1 MINKIPYHFL
11 RNKIYKL
18 PPAPYIR
25 FEESANYIKIND
37 NIYAENAY
45 NTYLSY
51 EFKVN
56 KRGGDVSKVS
66 FSTPLNYFNINDK
79 VEYYLNGKKRFA
91 GYVESI
97 DNAGLNLSII
107 PIWGKLL
114 HQYIQGDLILEATK
128 GALDIVLSLKEKIEE
143 MGIIFDEKNITLN
156 NDKKITMSFSG
167 KNISDILDEVEENM
181 SDTWC
186 WGVDFDNNFYFKE
199 FSDIPVKKLN
209 WHNNDFSES
218 EYEEDSADLVSRY
231 IIKMKDS
238 ITDDEGNEKEVYR
251 TLPKI
256 VGADKLYPQI
266 PLEKEIG
273 IKTDI
278 FEIEYKLENHDLAY
292 EFAYQFLTNQ
302 TKKEIIKIKSLNH
315 QKHDLN
321 INECIECILKPTNN
335 FYQIIDFNEFTETQ
349 SRLNKVYSSDI
360 LDIDEQIEYRK
371 YPNYKQQQSVSLAD
385 IDRYYKQICNQSYNI
400 TKIVIFFSD
409 GIQDNANESSKENQK
424 NISAVFEISDKE
436 HFQRKYFTN
445 GFGVFDVRGYDKR
458 DIIITSERGNILYEK
473 FICFFDSGSRISD
486 MNIRTIDYK
495 FENNALNIDLELAKM
510 NINLINY
517 LYSQE
522 ERRKNLERILN
533 ESSF

>member
-1 MINKIPYHFL
+1 MMKKMPYHFL

-18 PPAPYIR
+18 PPAPYIN
-25 FEESANYIKIND
+25 FEEFGTYIKING
-37 NIYAENAY
+37 NIYSENAY
-45 NTYLSY
+45 NTYSSY

-143 MGIIFDEKNITLN
+143 MNIIFDEKNITIN
-156 NDKKITMSFSG
+156 NDKQITMSFSG
-167 KNISDILDEVEENM
+167 KNISDILDEVEESL

-186 WGVDFDNNFYFKE
+186 WGVDFDGYFYFKE
-199 FSDIPVKKLN
+199 FSDIPTKKLN
-209 WHNNDFSES
+209 WHNNDFSDS

-231 IIKMKDS
+231 IIKMKDT
-238 ITDDEGNEKEVYR
+238 ITDDEGNEEEVYR

-278 FEIEYKLENHDLAY
+278 FEIEYKLENYDLAY

-302 TKKEIIKIKSLNH
+302 TKKEIVKIKTLNS
-315 QKHDLN
+315 KNYDLN

-335 FYQIIDFNEFTETQ
+335 FYQIIDFNDFTETE
-349 SRLNKVYSSDI
+349 SRLNEVYSSDI
-360 LDIDEQIEYRK
+360 IDIDSSIEYRK
-371 YPNYKQQQSVSLAD
+371 YPNYKQQQSVTLTD

-409 GIQDNANESSKENQK
+409 GIQDEEKNK
-424 NISAVFEISDKE
+424 NISAVFQIEDKE

-458 DIIITSERGNILYEK
+458 NIIITSERGNILYDK
-473 FICFFDSGSRISD
+473 FICFFDIGSRVVD
-486 MNIRTIDYK
+486 MNVRTIDYK
-495 FENNALNIDLELAKM
+495 FEKNALNIDLELAKM
-510 NINLINY
+510 NINLTNY
-517 LYSQE
+517 LYNQE

-533 ESSF
+533 SSGF

>member
-1 MINKIPYHFL
+1 MINKMPYHFL

-18 PPAPYIR
+18 PPAPYTK
-25 FEESANYIKIND
+25 FEEFANYIKIND
-37 NIYAENAY
+37 NIYTENAY

-66 FSTPLNYFNINDK
+66 FSTPSNYFNINDR
-79 VEYYLNGKKRFA
+79 VEYYLNGRKRFA
-91 GYVESI
+91 GYIESI

-114 HQYIQGDLILEATK
+114 HQYIQGNLILEHTK

-143 MGIIFDEKNITLN
+143 MGIIFDEENIKLN
-156 NDKKITMSFSG
+156 NDKNITISFSG
-167 KNISDILDEVEENM
+167 KNISDILDEVEKNM

-199 FSDIPVKKLN
+199 FSDMPSKKLN

-218 EYEEDSADLVSRY
+218 YYEEDSADLVSRY

-278 FEIEYKLENHDLAY
+278 FEIEYKLENYDLAY
-292 EFAYQFLTNQ
+292 NYAYQFLTNQ

-315 QKHDLN
+315 KNYDLN
-321 INECIECILKPTNN
+321 INECIECILKPVNN
-335 FYQIIDFNEFTETQ
+335 FYQIIDFNDFTETE

-360 LDIDEQIEYRK
+360 INIDEQIEYKK
-371 YPNYKQQQSVSLAD
+371 YPNYKQQYSVALSD
-385 IDRYYKQICNQSYNI
+385 IDKYYKQICSQSYNI
-400 TKIVIFFSD
+400 NKIVIFFSD
-409 GIQDNANESSKENQK
+409 GIQDNKDKQTKSS
-424 NISAVFEISDKE
+424 NISAVFQIEDKE
-436 HFQRKYFTN
+436 HSQRKYFTN

-473 FICFFDSGSRISD
+473 FICFFDAASRSID

-495 FENNALNIDLELAKM
+495 FKNNALNIDLELSKM
-510 NINLINY
+510 NVNLINY
-517 LYSQE
+517 LYNQE
-522 ERRKNLERILN
+522 EKRKNLEKVLN
-533 ESSF
+533 G

>member
-1 MINKIPYHFL
+1 MMKKMPYHFL

-18 PPAPYIR
+18 PPAPYIN
-25 FEESANYIKIND
+25 FEDFGTYIKING
-37 NIYAENAY
+37 NIYSENAY
-45 NTYLSY
+45 NTYSSY

-128 GALDIVLSLKEKIEE
+128 GALDIVLSLREKIEE
-143 MGIIFDEKNITLN
+143 MNIIFDEKNITLN
-156 NDKKITMSFSG
+156 NDKQITMSFSG
-167 KNISDILDEVEENM
+167 KNISDILDEVEENL

-186 WGVDFDNNFYFKE
+186 WGADFNGYFYFKE
-199 FSDIPVKKLN
+199 FSDIPTKKLN
-209 WHNNDFSES
+209 WHNNDFSDS

-231 IIKMKDS
+231 IIKMKDTL
-238 ITDDEGNEKEVYR
+238 TDDEGNEEEVYR

-278 FEIEYKLENHDLAY
+278 FEIEYKLENYDLAY
-292 EFAYQFLTNQ
+292 KFAYQFLTNQ
-302 TKKEIIKIKSLNH
+302 TKKEIVKIKTLNS
-315 QKHDLN
+315 KNYDLN

-335 FYQIIDFNEFTETQ
+335 FYQIIDFNDFTETE
-349 SRLNKVYSSDI
+349 SRLNEVYSSDI
-360 LDIDEQIEYRK
+360 IDIDSSIEYRK
-371 YPNYKQQQSVSLAD
+371 YPNYKQQQSVTLTD

-409 GIQDNANESSKENQK
+409 GIQDEEKNK
-424 NISAVFEISDKE
+424 NISAVFQIEDKE

-458 DIIITSERGNILYEK
+458 NIP
-473 FICFFDSGSRISD
+473 I
-486 MNIRTIDYK
+486 
-495 FENNALNIDLELAKM
+495 
-510 NINLINY
+510 
-517 LYSQE
+517 
-522 ERRKNLERILN
+522 
-533 ESSF
+533 